1 MNDVSIG
8 PASNERQPVQGG
20 VDAQSETESDI
31 DRGLAGAEA
40 KPFAHP
46 QPTHDAKTK
55 TPASSDDARP
65 LDGDGDGE
73 DDNNHENLISGRRN
87 PGRE

>member
-8 PASNERQPVQGG
+8 PASNGRQPVQGG
-20 VDAQSETESDI
+20 VDAQSETERDI

-40 KPFAHP
+40 KPFANP
-46 QPTHDAKTK
+46 QPTEDAKTK

-65 LDGDGDGE
+65 LDGDGE
-73 DDNNHENLISGRRN
+73 DDNDHENLISGRRN